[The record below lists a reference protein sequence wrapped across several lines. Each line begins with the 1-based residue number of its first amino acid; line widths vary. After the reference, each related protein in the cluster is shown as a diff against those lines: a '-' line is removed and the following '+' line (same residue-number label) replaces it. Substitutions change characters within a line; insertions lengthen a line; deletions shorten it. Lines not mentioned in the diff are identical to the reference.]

1 MLRTALCFLLPAAL
15 FGAYPYYSPAGWTP
29 NGDTTFLSSG
39 GSQIAAATVPAGE
52 NEYELRA
59 TLNIK
64 ASGGTF
70 TFYLRAS
77 SDALTGPNAAGAY
90 YAIELQ
96 NVQISGSSC
105 IGTLAAYKRVGTT
118 VSLLYQSAE
127 ACKDGMTWRIVR
139 NSSAI
144 LFYNDLGFAASVPD
158 SDIATGKPG
167 YGARNLNTGEGFANA
182 L

>member
-1 MLRTALCFLLPAAL
+1 MRVPECVLADA
-15 FGAYPYYSPAGWTP
+15 
-29 NGDTTFLSSG
+29 NG
-39 GSQIAAATVPAGE
+39 GS
-52 NEYELRA
+52 LRA
-59 TLNIK
+59 T
-64 ASGGTF
+64 A
-70 TFYLRAS
+70 
-77 SDALTGPNAAGAY
+77 DALIGPNAAGAY

-105 IGTLAAYKRVGTT
+105 TGTLAAYKRVNGA
-118 VSLLYQSAE
+118 VQLLYQSAE